1 MNDKK
6 STYFP
11 GYNISNQKQEASKLE
26 KLKTVYKK
34 EGLASLIKKI
44 YTYII
49 YKISYPIFKI
59 SYPIFKINY
68 TIFNRFFILDGKKYH
83 YFINI
88 YNSVKTERVVEIPFA
103 KESLLRNRGKN
114 ILEIGNV
121 LSHYFSFNH
130 GVVDK
135 YEISPGVINIDI
147 IDFSPEKKYDLIIS
161 VSTIEHIG
169 FDEPHKDKGKPKK
182 ALLKIFDL
190 LNSNGTAIITVPLG
204 YNPEI
209 DSILVNNEISFTK
222 KYFLK
227 RVSILNLWKETTME
241 EALKYK
247 YGQKYPAANSVA
259 FLILYKEQ

>member
-11 GYNISNQKQEASKLE
+11 GYNISNQKQEASKQE
-26 KLKTVYKK
+26 KLKTVYEK

-44 YTYII
+44 SIYII
-49 YKISYPIFKI
+49 YE
-59 SYPIFKINY
+59 INY
-68 TIFNRFFILDGKKYH
+68 ATFNRFFILDGKKYH

-88 YNSVKTERVVEIPFA
+88 YNSVIGERVVEIPIAREF
-103 KESLLRNRGKN
+103 LLRNKGKN
-114 ILEIGNV
+114 ILEVGNV
-121 LSHYFSFNH
+121 LSHYFSVNH
-130 GVVDK
+130 EIVDK
-135 YEISPGVINIDI
+135 YEINPGVLNIDI
-147 IDFSPEKKYDLIIS
+147 IDFNPQKKYDLIIS
-161 VSTIEHIG
+161 VSTIEHMG
-169 FDEPHKDKGKPKK
+169 FDEPYKDKEKPKK

-190 LNSNGTAIITVPLG
+190 LNSNGTAIITVPIG
-204 YNPEI
+204 CNPEI

-247 YGQKYPAANSVA
+247 YGQKYPAASSIA
-259 FLILYKEQ
+259 ILILYKEQ